1 MLDTEIFVPAG
12 LTSKMYDKIEEL
24 VVSLYEDLK
33 IENSPINPFK
43 IAEQKGYILNPYS
56 KIAEEL
62 RVLLRN
68 NGMVG
73 TFVRTK
79 EGIYKIFYDDSDVQ
93 VRQRFTIMHEI
104 GHIVLGHKENSS
116 FAEKCANYYA
126 SYSLS
131 PTPLIGVYDCEDFI
145 DVSTR
150 FNISYESAIYAF
162 NRYMKWLQMPNDLK
176 PYEIKLKS
184 FFE

>member
-1 MLDTEIFVPAG
+1 MLDTEIFVSAG
-12 LTSKMYDKIEEL
+12 LTSKMYDKIETL

-33 IENSPINPFK
+33 LENSPINPFE
-43 IAEQKGYILNPYS
+43 IAKQKGYILKPYS
-56 KIAEEL
+56 KIKTEL
-62 RVLLRN
+62 SDLLRRS
-68 NGMVG
+68 GMAG
-73 TFVRTK
+73 TCVRTK
-79 EGIYKIFYDDSDVQ
+79 DGYYKIFYDDSDVET
-93 VRQRFTIMHEI
+93 RQRFTIMHEI
-104 GHIVLGHKENSS
+104 GHIVLGHKESS
-116 FAEKCANYYA
+116 AFAEKCANYYA

-131 PTPLIGVYDCEDFI
+131 PTPLIGVFDCEDFI
-145 DVSTR
+145 DVSTC